1 MKHVSPSEIH
11 AVQSAPHHDGD
22 DITAAFR
29 DARRNVAIAKLS
41 QFEIEAG
48 RLGEI
53 AQRNP
58 HRKREVVDCL
68 YDIATANSLLSAH
81 GGALI
86 EDLIAVGLEA
96 R

>member
-1 MKHVSPSEIH
+1 MKHVTIIET
-11 AVQSAPHHDGD
+11 D
-22 DITAAFR
+22 DITAAMR
-29 DARRNVAIAKLS
+29 DAGRNVALAKLS
-41 QFEIEAG
+41 QFEIEAAL
-48 RLGEI
+48 LGGM

-58 HRKREVVDCL
+58 HRKQEVIDRL
-68 YDIATANSLLSAH
+68 YEIATANSLLTTH

>member
-1 MKHVSPSEIH
+1 M
-11 AVQSAPHHDGD
+11 
-22 DITAAFR
+22 R

-41 QFEIEAG
+41 QFEIEAAL
-48 RLGEI
+48 LGGMARQFEI
-53 AQRNP
+53 EAALLGGMAQRNP

-68 YDIATANSLLSAH
+68 YEIATANSLLSAH

-86 EDLIAVGLEA
+86 EDLIAVGMEA